1 MKTIKTNITINNF
14 KGDPLKNGEEVLT
27 TGLVISTVLGGRVS
41 NPTLGWQLGKK
52 FATDTEVEL
61 KAEDVVFIKK
71 ELENNALNDGFG
83 AIVIGQVID
92 ILERKEVA
100 GAK

>member
-1 MKTIKTNITINNF
+1 MKTIKTDIAIKDF
-14 KGDPLKNGEEVLT
+14 KGEVLKNNEEVLT
-27 TGLVISTVLGGRVS
+27 IGSVVSAVLGGRVS

-83 AIVIGQVID
+83 AIVIGQVIE
-92 ILERKEVA
+92 ILEENSSSDK
-100 GAK
+100 